1 VLLCCRER
9 MIEVQVQK
17 SGFDVSRMRPSQDRD
32 ADKECLLGFVLTSV
46 YAIVR
51 LDYDARYGKG
61 AGHRKRE
68 QDIATLKGSK
78 TSQAPAAQG
87 GMRE

>member
-1 VLLCCRER
+1 

>member
-1 VLLCCRER
+1 MLNASLTNRA
-9 MIEVQVQK
+9 
-17 SGFDVSRMRPSQDRD
+17 
-32 ADKECLLGFVLTSV
+32 ADKACLLGFVLTSV
-46 YAIVR
+46 SAIVR
-51 LDYDARYGKG
+51 LDHDARYGKG